1 MNEDERIEDRGIQ
14 GVPSHGYIDATHLS
28 TTLYAEEPHSISV
41 DYLSSA
47 DASVLGCRPFR
58 VGDEYRAVFIGE
70 NTTAESDNNRAVF
83 SFDTDYNFNLDNTS
97 YSELTL
103 NLVHAE
109 TINPSEPIA
118 RINDFNSNKA
128 LVIEQFN
135 KKCESCDKEECIV
148 INCFI
153 EFLFNNY
160 HVIRKS

>member
-70 NTTAESDNNRAVF
+70 NTTAESDNRTVF

-97 YSELTL
+97 YSESIL
-103 NLVHAE
+103 NLVHTE
-109 TINPSEPIA
+109 PRITIDPSESIA
-118 RINDFNSNKA
+118 RINDFNNKA

-135 KKCESCDKEECIV
+135 KKCENCDKEECIV

-160 HVIRKS
+160 HVIRK